1 MNEAVDVTSGR
12 TGFKSAPV
20 KVNVEAS
27 WRQPEFIVSPLLNY
41 LLFHGIVLVQ
51 DLRDPP
57 SLTFLSQHFFS
68 GGWGG
73 KKGGRGKAQ
82 ISYGIVRFSFLTFSK

>member
-1 MNEAVDVTSGR
+1 MKPVDVTSWR

-27 WRQPEFIVSPLLNY
+27 RRWSEYIVSPLLDY

-51 DLRDPP
+51 DLREPP
-57 SLTFLSQHFFS
+57 SLTFLPQHFFS
-68 GGWGG
+68 AGWGG
-73 KKGGRGKAQ
+73 KKEGGRGKAQ
-82 ISYGIVRFSFLTFSK
+82 IS